1 MVSGR
6 VTRLENLQVGGG
18 GGGGIGA
25 EDFWGD
31 HTVLKGNRGGG
42 ISRRQRCIKGDYIK
56 STAK

>member
-18 GGGGIGA
+18 GGDRGGG
-25 EDFWGD
+25 FLGD
-31 HTVLKGNRGGG
+31 HTVLRGNRGGG

>member
-6 VTRLENLQVGGG
+6 VTRLENLQVGGV
-18 GGGGIGA
+18 GIGV
-25 EDFWGD
+25 EDFWRD
-31 HTVLKGNRGGG
+31 HTVLRGNRGGG

>member
-18 GGGGIGA
+18 GWDRVGG
-25 EDFWGD
+25 FLGD
-31 HTVLKGNRGGG
+31 HTALRGNRWGGGG
-42 ISRRQRCIKGDYIK
+42 ISRRQRCIKGKYIK